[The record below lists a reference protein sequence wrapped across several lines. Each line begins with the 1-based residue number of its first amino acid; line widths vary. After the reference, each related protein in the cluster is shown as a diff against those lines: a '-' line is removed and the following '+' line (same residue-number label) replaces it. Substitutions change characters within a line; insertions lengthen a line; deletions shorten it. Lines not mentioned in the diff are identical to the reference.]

1 MESEETQELNI
12 INGLIALA
20 QQIVDIDLGNTDEQL
35 QYEVLATDNFLDNQ
49 AELSLK
55 S

>member
-1 MESEETQELNI
+1 MSDEETQETNLI
-12 INGLIALA
+12 ESLIALA
-20 QQIVDIDLGNTDEQL
+20 QQIVYIDLGKTDEEL

-49 AELSLK
+49 AELGLK

>member
-1 MESEETQELNI
+1 MENEETQEANL
-12 INGLIALA
+12 LESLVALA
-20 QQIVDIDLGNTDEQL
+20 QQIVDIDLGKTDEEL

>member
-1 MESEETQELNI
+1 MENEETQEVNLI
-12 INGLIALA
+12 ESLIALA
-20 QQIVDIDLGNTDEQL
+20 QQIVYIDLGKTDEEL

>member
-1 MESEETQELNI
+1 MESEETQELNL
-12 INGLIALA
+12 INSLVVLA
-20 QQIVDIDLGNTDEQL
+20 QQIVDIDLGKTDEQL

>member
-1 MESEETQELNI
+1 MENEETQEANLI
-12 INGLIALA
+12 ESLIALA
-20 QQIVDIDLGNTDEQL
+20 QQIVDIDLGKTDEEL

>member
-1 MESEETQELNI
+1 MENEETQEVNLI
-12 INGLIALA
+12 ESLIALA
-20 QQIVDIDLGNTDEQL
+20 QQIVYIDLGKTDEEL

-49 AELSLK
+49 AELNLK